1 VYFVDTSGNLAES
14 TQGSG
19 GWTTQE
25 LVRGG
30 PGIDAGSL
38 SLADTTA
45 GPEIFAVGPGGAIR
59 VFASGG
65 GHWFGWGIPAQT
77 TQGGSLAA
85 LTTPDGHAAVVY
97 VSAHGGGL
105 AQATQDF
112 PGIPG
117 PWQVTGLPGT
127 PAAGTSL
134 AATTYLLPSVIPP
147 TPGSFPQPPG
157 STTPSSVPAP
167 LGTEAFYLTSSGS
180 PAVSYNDGTGWQTA
194 ILPGTATGIA
204 GATAY
209 QVEEEPSNLFL
220 TGPSGLTEETTG
232 ARSGDPSGTWS
243 SMTLPDT
250 PATWADQVVLYAA
263 DSADAAAARA
273 AAAAAG
279 LPASQVTT
287 SFAAAWADTLSG
299 EYLVFAVGTPAV
311 AALYFNVCG
320 WANPSAL
327 PAGSTPFSYDVG
339 TTNTLPGA
347 DTFVN
352 SASDTGA
359 DTQTL
364 ATDLAYYALNGKLP
378 PGVTSVPQAVGPPYA
393 CAGSPS

>member
-1 VYFVDTSGNLAES
+1 VFSSAG
-14 TQGSG
+14 G
-19 GWTTQE
+19 GWFS
-25 LVRGG
+25 R
-30 PGIDAGSL
+30 A
-38 SLADTTA
+38 
-45 GPEIFAVGPGGAIR
+45 
-59 VFASGG
+59 
-65 GHWFGWGIPAQT
+65 IPARTSQD
-77 TQGGSLAA
+77 GSLAA
-85 LTTPDGHAAVVY
+85 LTTPDGHAAVTY
-97 VSAHGGGL
+97 VSASGGL
-105 AQATQDF
+105 AEAAAATAL
-112 PGIPG
+112 PAGL
-117 PWQVTGLPGT
+117 WQVNSLPGS

-134 AATTYLLPSVIPP
+134 AATTYLLPAVIPP

-157 STTPSSVPAP
+157 STTTSTIAAP

-194 ILPGTATGIA
+194 TLPGTATGIA

-209 QVEEEPSNLFL
+209 PVEEEPSNLFL
-220 TGPSGLTEETTG
+220 TGSSGLTEETTG
-232 ARSGDPSGTWS
+232 ARSGDPSGTWTS
-243 SMTLPDT
+243 LTLPDT
-250 PATWADQVVLYAA
+250 PATWADQIVLYAA
-263 DSADAAAARA
+263 DSADASAAQA

-279 LPASQVTT
+279 LPSSQVTT
-287 SFAAAWADTLSG
+287 SFATAWADTLSG
-299 EYLVFAVGTPAV
+299 EYLVFAVGSPAV

-364 ATDLAYYALNGKLP
+364 ATDLAYYALNGQLP
-378 PGVTSVPQAVGPPYA
+378 PGVTSIPQAVGPPYA
-393 CAGSPS
+393 CVGSPS